1 MTSAKDKQLVSAL
14 KNLSVDHP
22 DDEVI
27 IVGDFNLPDVCWV
40 TGTVRGSSE
49 TRNRM
54 LLLQQDYVDL
64 ITDLGF
70 TWHLTDEI
78 TRRRVVGGVLQEST
92 LDQVI
97 TSDDAIVNSFELL
110 APLGKSDRRSILCNL
125 NVNVS
130 NKEVFVKSKKILWGK
145 VNSSDIEEIAR
156 QRNINWLLGLFA
168 SPADNGNALWQELKS
183 KLGIVTDNVPSCEV
197 DSAKGR
203 RVPWENSTLKR
214 FRREK
219 DKHWAAFDA
228 IPTAPNLSLALAKQ
242 SRFEEVEIS
251 AKIKYEKKIN
261 ANLKTNSKSF
271 FAYLRCKRK
280 LKVTVS
286 SLKKEDGTETVG
298 AEETASELSS
308 FFSSVFQEEL
318 L

>member
-1 MTSAKDKQLVSAL
+1 MSFECDLGVIHIACVYRSQALTSAQDKQLVSAL

-70 TWHLTDEI
+70 TWHITDEI
-78 TRRRVVGGVLQEST
+78 TRRRVVSGVLQEST

-110 APLGKSDRRSILCNL
+110 APLGKSDHRSILCNL

-130 NKEVFVKSKKILWGK
+130 NREVFVKSKKILWGK
-145 VNSSDIEEIAR
+145 VNSSDIVEIAR
-156 QRNINWLLGLFA
+156 QRNIN
-168 SPADNGNALWQELKS
+168 
-183 KLGIVTDNVPSCEV
+183 
-197 DSAKGR
+197 
-203 RVPWENSTLKR
+203 
-214 FRREK
+214 
-219 DKHWAAFDA
+219 
-228 IPTAPNLSLALAKQ
+228 
-242 SRFEEVEIS
+242 
-251 AKIKYEKKIN
+251 
-261 ANLKTNSKSF
+261 
-271 FAYLRCKRK
+271 LR
-280 LKVTVS
+280 T
-286 SLKKEDGTETVG
+286 
-298 AEETASELSS
+298 
-308 FFSSVFQEEL
+308 
-318 L
+318 